1 MALVGNISGSS
12 QSNSVIGISGSV
24 IVENRPNG
32 SFPAFPGAD
41 VTFFVSGS
49 QTERSSFGGDLVV
62 SGTLYSNN
70 DLIIAGNSLEL
81 TGALLVSGSGHF
93 TGNVL
98 VDGAVTASL
107 GLSGSLTKL
116 ADGTS
121 YLIAGSN
128 ITISSASN
136 GAVTITGTT
145 ASAPE
150 YFFSAQ
156 AGSIYTTGSA
166 AFAGAEGITAPSD
179 KGADVSFYVS
189 GSKSGDASALFGGN
203 VVTSGSLQVD
213 GNATVSGDLNVM
225 GTTTTIDTVNLE
237 VRDAVVG
244 LGFSSGTIALTAG
257 DRGWIG
263 GLDAADNAVFKWD
276 NSATEFAVGRTQL
289 SSTGSLPITLTSY
302 SNLHTANIQASIVT
316 ASLGFSGSLTRLVDG
331 TSYLIASGGASITSA
346 SNGAVTVFAPE
357 ATVVTSPG
365 DNRLLTSDGTTT
377 GINGE
382 TNFTFDG
389 SLLALTGSME
399 PGADITYNLGSADK
413 RWANVYTGDLHLR
426 NDRGDWT
433 VIEEEENLTIR
444 NNKTGKMFRFVL
456 ESIDTK

>member
-24 IVENRPNG
+24 IVASRPDG
-32 SFPAFPGAD
+32 SFPAFPGVD

-49 QTERSSFGGDLVV
+49 QTEKSSFGGALVV
-62 SGTLYSNN
+62 SGTLYSKK
-70 DLIIAGNSLEL
+70 DLI
-81 TGALLVSGSGHF
+81 
-93 TGNVL
+93 
-98 VDGAVTASL
+98 
-107 GLSGSLTKL
+107 
-116 ADGTS
+116 
-121 YLIAGSN
+121 
-128 ITISSASN
+128 
-136 GAVTITGTT
+136 
-145 ASAPE
+145 
-150 YFFSAQ
+150 
-156 AGSIYTTGSA
+156 
-166 AFAGAEGITAPSD
+166 
-179 KGADVSFYVS
+179 
-189 GSKSGDASALFGGN
+189 
-203 VVTSGSLQVD
+203 VD

-225 GTTTTIDTVNLE
+225 GATTTIDTVNLE

-263 GLDAADNAVFKWD
+263 GLDTADNAVFKWD

-302 SNLHTANIQASIVT
+302 SNLHTAKIQASIVT
-316 ASLGFSGSLTRLVDG
+316 ASLGFSGSLTRLADG
-331 TSYLIASGGASITSA
+331 TSYLIEAGGVSITSA
-346 SNGAVTVFAPE
+346 SNGAVTIFAPV

-365 DNRLLTSDGTTT
+365 DNRLLTSTGTST

-382 TNFTFDG
+382 ANFTFDG

-413 RWANVYTGDLHLR
+413 RWANVYTGDLHLN
-426 NDRGDWT
+426 NDRGNWT

-444 NNKTGKMFRFVL
+444 NNKSGKLYRFVL
-456 ESIDTK
+456 EAIDTE